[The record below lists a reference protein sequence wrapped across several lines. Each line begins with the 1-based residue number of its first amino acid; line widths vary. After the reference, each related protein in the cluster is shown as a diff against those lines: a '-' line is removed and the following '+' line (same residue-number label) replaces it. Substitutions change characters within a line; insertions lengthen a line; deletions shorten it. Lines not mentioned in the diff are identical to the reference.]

1 MVTVFDVICLVDG
14 VEHTY
19 TFTIEQE
26 AHRYA
31 KELEL
36 KGYQPQLLE
45 RNLDEKAL

>member
-1 MVTVFDVICLVDG
+1 MVTVFDVVWLVDG

-26 AHRYA
+26 AQRYV

-45 RNLDEKAL
+45 RNLDEKVL